1 MTPVGRSA
9 RAAAASR
16 TVGTVDRFGALL
28 LGTVLALVVASAL
41 VVADPSPP
49 PAAAAGCGPAPEG
62 RVAVVVVIDHGGA
75 STPSSRCVVVD
86 HGATGLDA
94 LRAAGHQVRLDGGF
108 VCAIDA
114 RPATGCG
121 NRPGSP
127 YWRYWHAAPGGS
139 WDYSQVGAG
148 GYRLPARCAVE
159 GWSWSDSPTSQVP
172 PRVAAPRP
180 TCEAAPPTTA
190 PPVRPA
196 APVPPATPSTPTGPG
211 ATAAPGVANE
221 PDGGVAGSSDTGPST
236 SGAPTTAVGEASD
249 GDDRAGEAGRSD
261 DTGPDPADSAGSTD
275 PDSDPDA
282 DERAGGPDDLDGE
295 LAADP
300 GGAGGADGGSTPWG
314 VLIAVVLVAALAAA
328 SVLRTRARRQD
339 PTSPSV

>member
-1 MTPVGRSA
+1 MTPVRRWGRA
-9 RAAAASR
+9 VGASR
-16 TVGTVDRFGALL
+16 TVGIVGRFGALL
-28 LGTVLALVVASAL
+28 LGTVLALVLAAAL
-41 VVADPSPP
+41 VVADPSTP
-49 PAAAAGCGPAPEG
+49 PAAATGCGPAPAG

-75 STPSSRCVVVD
+75 STPSSRCVVLD

-148 GYRLPARCAVE
+148 GYRLPTRCAVE

-196 APVPPATPSTPTGPG
+196 TPAPTSPAAPSAPTGPG
-211 ATAAPGVANE
+211 APGATPSTAAPNG
-221 PDGGVAGSSDTGPST
+221 PSDSPDTGPST
-236 SGAPTTAVGEASD
+236 SGAPTTVVGASPEADD
-249 GDDRAGEAGRSD
+249 GGIEPEGRSD
-261 DTGPDPADSAGSTD
+261 ERSRDPASPAS
-275 PDSDPDA
+275 PDA
-282 DERAGGPDDLDGE
+282 DGDGTAGGPDEVDGE
-295 LAADP
+295 LAADR
-300 GGAGGADGGSTPWG
+300 GAAGGDDGGSTPWG
-314 VLIAVVLVAALAAA
+314 VLIAVVLVAALAGA
-328 SVLRTRARRQD
+328 SVVRTRARRQD